1 MAPLQVLLCHLL
13 VPALATSCYLVAAAS
28 NSSIP
33 RLYCPSMCGN
43 VEIPYPFG
51 IGKDCGR
58 PKFNPYPI
66 TCNDSFSPPRPFLS
80 NVEIASISPENGEIR
95 VFSLPSYICYN
106 LNSPYLYT
114 SVQYNWTLSDPF
126 LISAR
131 SNEFTA
137 IGCST
142 APMLKG
148 TSYYT
153 GCVSY
158 CTSIEHAA
166 DNGDKCTGLGC
177 CQIPIYIWES

>member
-1 MAPLQVLLCHLL
+1 
-13 VPALATSCYLVAAAS
+13 
-28 NSSIP
+28 
-33 RLYCPSMCGN
+33 MCGN

-166 DNGDKCTGLGC
+166 DSGDKCTGLGC
-177 CQIPIYIWES
+177 CQIPISGNLNTTLVYWNNKNGTDYYYPFNYSQCSFAFVAERGW